1 MLLIISDGGNLAR
14 ETSRILDKLDANYLF
29 HLSQMQVFWGKVMRL
44 LGK

>member
-29 HLSQMQVFWGKVMRL
+29 HFSSFSNAGFFGER
-44 LGK
+44 